1 METTSSTPK
10 TLMNVIC
17 SDARELI
24 ENKIIQNMTV
34 IDWGKALAT
43 CNEIIQ
49 IDILKSIGIEAY
61 DPETDKDCPRISI
74 ANNSPGFDAVVKN
87 SNGKIS
93 RLQCKLRQVKG
104 ITDFSQLIHFET
116 TRRHSTKNKGPA
128 SDSGHIAYGC
138 DEFDYV
144 MVSLVNVGKDG
155 KYRENRNNIDKW
167 SFSLIPV
174 EALINKE
181 KRCCFNNIS
190 SKILEQ
196 YKFDPK
202 NPRKF

>member
-1 METTSSTPK
+1 MSSLMEVVNT
-10 TLMNVIC
+10 
-17 SDARELI
+17 DARQLVD
-24 ENKIIQNMTV
+24 NAIIQSMTV
-34 IDWGKALAT
+34 IDWGKAMARA
-43 CNEIIQ
+43 NEIIQ
-49 IDILKSIGIEAY
+49 KELLVHCGVEAY
-61 DPETDKDCPRISI
+61 DPELDKDCPEINTK
-74 ANNSPGFDAVVKN
+74 NNSPGFDIVVKN
-87 SNGKIS
+87 KNGELKRVQS
-93 RLQCKLRQVKG
+93 KMRQVKG
-104 ITDFSQLIHFET
+104 KDDFSHQTHFET
-116 TRRHSTKNKGPA
+116 TRRHSKKNEGVS
-128 SDSGHIAYGC
+128 SDSGHVAYGC

-181 KRCCFNNIS
+181 KRCCFSNIS